1 MAALPVAG
9 LVTVASAAAV
19 SLTSGVAAADTP
31 SYTVTCTGV
40 PVIGT
45 AAFTSQVTG
54 TISPNPVNLGSGF
67 SLSGYS
73 LVFTIAPGLVQIA
86 TASGN
91 ATVLGTV
98 QFNVDATGATPAV
111 TPITANIPST
121 TMTAAEDTTGAVI
134 SIPLT
139 SPTWIA
145 SGTATSASLVADVNY
160 SVALTL
166 NGTAVPAFSCT
177 SPSTEQIDTATITPT
192 PYIAVNPTSY
202 AFTSATDSTP
212 ISVSGGNWGG
222 TSVSLTW
229 SSPTTGAD
237 SATCPVSGGS
247 ISAGC
252 TLTAGP
258 NEVGTNQA
266 PFFDNVVATGVNGA
280 SAAATASAAVQF
292 DAVRLAEHVLCG
304 WCDPVEPAHNS
315 AGR

>member
-1 MAALPVAG
+1 
-9 LVTVASAAAV
+9 
-19 SLTSGVAAADTP
+19 
-31 SYTVTCTGV
+31 
-40 PVIGT
+40 
-45 AAFTSQVTG
+45 
-54 TISPNPVNLGSGF
+54 
-67 SLSGYS
+67 
-73 LVFTIAPGLVQIA
+73 
-86 TASGN
+86 
-91 ATVLGTV
+91 
-98 QFNVDATGATPAV
+98 
-111 TPITANIPST
+111 
-121 TMTAAEDTTGAVI
+121 MTAAEDTTGAVI

-237 SATCPVSGGS
+237 SATCPVSGGPS
-247 ISAGC
+247 LQGAPSRRVQMKSVPIRHRSSTTLWQPVSTVPAG
-252 TLTAGP
+252 G
-258 NEVGTNQA
+258 
-266 PFFDNVVATGVNGA
+266 
-280 SAAATASAAVQF
+280 TASAAVQF
-292 DAVRLAEHVLCG
+292 ARR
-304 WCDPVEPAHNS
+304 S
-315 AGR
+315 SR